1 MIIDRTLLGNKL
13 GNWKY
18 WINFLSLFTKWP
30 VLSINSDN
38 TDDKRRSSD
47 KVLVTLARK
56 GSDKYL
62 KRIIYL
68 LLLGDSHCTLIKN
81 NQFIAQ
87 ITRRIN
93 FSVDYVWQ
101 VWVIRVCCTIIALA
115 AMPVKPLFILI
126 QVPIFISKIPIKP
139 IHPRTL
145 RSLPRNALPIKIV
158 MV

>member
-38 TDDKRRSSD
+38 TDDKRCSD

-62 KRIIYL
+62 RRIIYL
-68 LLLGDSHCTLIKN
+68 LLLGDSHCALIKN
-81 NQFIAQ
+81 FNQFIAQ

-93 FSVDYVWQ
+93 FSVDYIWQ

-115 AMPVKPLFILI
+115 AMPIKSLFILI

-145 RSLPRNALPIKIV
+145 RSLTRNALPIKTV